1 MEIINQNH
9 SDNGKLQFNVQS
21 KTDGNMTQLK
31 STTLVNDG
39 KWHHVY
45 ISLRDTLLGMSI
57 NGALE
62 DFEIYTNTGKNTR
75 LQKNIHIGARP
86 LSYKTKYW
94 NDDESKWRYQKKNK
108 NYIKPFS
115 GSIDQVRF
123 YDWTNPDSNAAI
135 SVDPSFHLAVSESWN
150 QSNKVGNVFYDH
162 GIAVIS
168 TPYVMAK
175 NYLPGIAG
183 VDSGYSYST
192 NHTNSRIKFQGQHRI
207 KEHLYICNIL
217 DGEYNATYNPTARTN
232 YDLKNEELHPYTTHS
247 EFNPYITTIG
257 LYNDRYELVAVG
269 KLAQPVKNQ
278 DDYDNTFQVRFDTTV

>member
-1 MEIINQNH
+1 ME
-9 SDNGKLQFNVQS
+9 
-21 KTDGNMTQLK
+21 
-31 STTLVNDG
+31 
-39 KWHHVY
+39 
-45 ISLRDTLLGMSI
+45 SI
-57 NGALE
+57 
-62 DFEIYTNTGKNTR
+62 
-75 LQKNIHIGARP
+75 
-86 LSYKTKYW
+86 
-94 NDDESKWRYQKKNK
+94 
-108 NYIKPFS
+108 
-115 GSIDQVRF
+115 
-123 YDWTNPDSNAAI
+123 
-135 SVDPSFHLAVSESWN
+135 
-150 QSNKVGNVFYDH
+150 NKVGNVFYDH

-232 YDLKNEELHPYTTHS
+232 YDLKNEELQPYTTHS